1 MDAGCFVQ
9 FDRFRGK
16 EGLVHVS
23 QMATRRV
30 DKAKDFV
37 KRDMEVYVKV
47 ISISNDKYS
56 LSMRDVDQNNG
67 TDLIP
72 LKKPTE
78 DDSSRSNPSYR
89 TRDGQVTK
97 TGISGIRIVEE
108 SDVPPSR
115 RPLKKMSSPERW
127 EAKQLIASGALKQS
141 EFPNYDEDEGG
152 MLYQEEGAEEEEL
165 EIEMNED
172 EPASCKGR
180 PVRPHQGE
188 ERNEGT
194 AAENNA

>member
-1 MDAGCFVQ
+1 MRVSKDRRDRKDEYTEGGGANEPELYQVYKGRVTRVMDAGCFVQ

-56 LSMRDVDQNNG
+56 LSMRDVDQNG

-108 SDVPPSR
+108 SDV
-115 RPLKKMSSPERW
+115 
-127 EAKQLIASGALKQS
+127 AVHS

-180 PVRPHQGE
+180 P
-188 ERNEGT
+188 GT
-194 AAENNA
+194 LLTCLR